1 MSATTIVP
9 YEELDDITVDFPVS
23 LSKPSDGK
31 FLFVLASL
39 QPPAHSGGAYSRLR
53 FDTLVFGNFLATA
66 AVDATA

>member
-31 FLFVLASL
+31 FPFVLAT
-39 QPPAHSGGAYSRLR
+39 PAHSGGAYGRLG